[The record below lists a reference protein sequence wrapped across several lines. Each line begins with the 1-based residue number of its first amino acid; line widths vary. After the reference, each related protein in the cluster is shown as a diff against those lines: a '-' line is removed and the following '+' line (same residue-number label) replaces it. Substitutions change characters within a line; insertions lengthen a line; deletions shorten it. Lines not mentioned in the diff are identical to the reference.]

1 MFVEHVWLYT
11 IQEQHK
17 APRPDV
23 GHGASWFGL
32 VDQHLVRLLHL
43 HQNKVMTFL
52 LQSKERRSVSCTS
65 SAARVYIFPDFIFL
79 LAQVQPSLYSTC
91 REHPSLPQIL
101 FPCCRTSTLVFTVFI
116 LYCWWWD
123 WSSFFWSWQQ
133 SVTAASRCSL
143 SCRHQQPRHVQG
155 QVEVFSVSAQGKDAG
170 LWLLS
175 VWPRVW
181 PRVWPQVWWSTV
193 ESSCFIW
200 QSLSLCD
207 IFSATEPFQ
216 PALW

>member
-1 MFVEHVWLYT
+1 
-11 IQEQHK
+11 
-17 APRPDV
+17 
-23 GHGASWFGL
+23 
-32 VDQHLVRLLHL
+32 
-43 HQNKVMTFL
+43 MTFL

-101 FPCCRTSTLVFTVFI
+101 FPCCRTSTPVFTVFI

-133 SVTAASRCSL
+133 SVTAASRCSR

-181 PRVWPQVWWSTV
+181 PRVWWS
-193 ESSCFIW
+193 
-200 QSLSLCD
+200 SLPVLYDSLWVFA
-207 IFSATEPFQ
+207 IFSQLQNHFSQPFDNYHSSEIIHRIKIHQ
-216 PALW
+216 LD